1 MSEAAT
7 PWVDAAPF
15 RAHLR
20 HVMAVGDMGVDVV
33 AALTGIPTRAA
44 RHLLN
49 GRGGRPVR
57 RISPDT
63 ARRLL
68 RVTSADARWAG
79 QRLVPAPATAA
90 RLNDLLAAGH
100 SLDELAV
107 EVHIAAAELLA
118 LAEGRRDACTP
129 LVEARLAALHRGDGR
144 TVRPHLLPGFVG
156 SS

>member
-1 MSEAAT
+1 MEESVT
-7 PWVDAAPF
+7 PWIDAAPF

-20 HVMAVGDMGVDVV
+20 HVMAVGDISVEVV
-33 AALTGIPTRAA
+33 AALAGISARAA

-90 RLNDLLAAGH
+90 RLKDLLAAGH
-100 SLDELAV
+100 SLDELAG
-107 EVHIAAAELLA
+107 EVRVAADELFA

-129 LVEARLAALHRGDGR
+129 LVAARLAALHAAVDARYDLI
-144 TVRPHLLPGFVG
+144 HSLA
-156 SS
+156 S